1 MNETATKTY
10 NEFILPPSLVSK
22 LDVSRMVTEMEQL
35 DNDLNAANVRAK
47 TAGAAEVAFAPVLSE
62 TLRDFL
68 IQNKLTANDS
78 KARTSLIKQLR
89 ALKDKVPVVHM
100 TFAVS
105 ADRESLQQLAQ
116 WLRTSVHHQAVISVG
131 LQPGLVAGVH
141 LRTPNHVHDLSLKAK
156 LASSHDVLIKELEAY
171 RG

>member
-1 MNETATKTY
+1 MNESSAKSY
-10 NEFILPPSLVSK
+10 SEFILPPSLVSK

-47 TAGAAEVAFAPVLSE
+47 TVGATEATFVPVLSE

-78 KARTSLIKQLR
+78 KGRTSLIKQLR
-89 ALKDKVPVVHM
+89 ALKDKVPIVHM

-105 ADRESLQQLAQ
+105 ADIESLQQLVQ
-116 WLRTSVHHQAVISVG
+116 WLRTSVHPQAVISVG

-141 LRTPNHVHDLSLKAK
+141 LRTPNHVHDFSLKAK
-156 LASSHDVLIKELEAY
+156 LAGSHDVLIKELEAY